1 MADPITISALLLA
14 GAAACGNAVV
24 EEVTKD
30 AYGKL
35 KEKVGSLFGQRA
47 ANAIVKLEDEATR
60 EEGRRDLD
68 RHLGNDLEPQEA
80 VELEPVV
87 SALIEALRQ
96 DATARQFVHARIGL
110 DLDVGG
116 DALLKD
122 IQGAREMVVKA
133 KTAGNFTLEGVKM
146 DTGKE
151 PGK

>member
-1 MADPITISALLLA
+1 MAEPLTITALLLA

-24 EEVTKD
+24 EEMTKD

-35 KEKVGSLFGQRA
+35 KQKVGALFGQRA

-68 RHLGNDLEPQEA
+68 RHIGNHLEPQEA
-80 VELEPVV
+80 VELEPLV
-87 SALIEALRQ
+87 SGLIEALRA
-96 DATARQFVHARIGL
+96 DTTARQVFHTRIGL

-133 KTAGNFTLEGVKM
+133 KTTGNFTLEGVKM
-146 DTGKE
+146 DGGKDS
-151 PGK
+151 GK

>member
-1 MADPITISALLLA
+1 MADPITITALLLA
-14 GAAACGNAVV
+14 GAAACGNAMV

-47 ANAIVKLEDEATR
+47 ANAIVKLDDEATR

-68 RHLGNDLEPQEA
+68 RHIGSHLEPEEA
-80 VELEPVV
+80 IELEPLV
-87 SALIEALRQ
+87 SALIEALRA
-96 DATARQFVHARIGL
+96 DSTARQIVHARIGL

-122 IQGAREMVVKA
+122 VHGAREMVVKA